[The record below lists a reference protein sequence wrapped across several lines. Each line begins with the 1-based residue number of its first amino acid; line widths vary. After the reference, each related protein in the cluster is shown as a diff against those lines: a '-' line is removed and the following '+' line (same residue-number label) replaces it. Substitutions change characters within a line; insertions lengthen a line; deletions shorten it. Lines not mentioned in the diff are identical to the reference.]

1 MIKKPRIAFIG
12 ELLYLIQIKKYGS
25 LVYIYIHILFRTGE
39 HIPTFEDY
47 LENEKNYCP
56 SPGDNICKKF
66 QLELEEKHIKCEE
79 VRAARLKAYLQ
90 WKCKMKKSNSEEL
103 VDEIY
108 PEHDLLPDHIRP
120 QSYEIWLWVKEK
132 PIIEGNVT
140 IKVIVTGY
148 MIQVITCI

>member
-1 MIKKPRIAFIG
+1 M
-12 ELLYLIQIKKYGS
+12 
-25 LVYIYIHILFRTGE
+25 
-39 HIPTFEDY
+39 
-47 LENEKNYCP
+47 ENEKNYCP

-66 QLELEEKHIKCEE
+66 KLELEEKHIKCEE

-90 WKCKMKKSNSEEL
+90 WKCKEKKWNSEEL

-108 PEHDLLPDHIRP
+108 PEHELLPDHIRP

-140 IKVIVTGY
+140 IKAIVMGY
-148 MIQVITCI
+148 MIQVITYI